1 MKVVF
6 SYLRHSKKHV
16 PLFVSKAGMILVA
29 IIILFTQCNR
39 ADLPKPENA
48 SSKKKG
54 INHKGMFP
62 PNWAYSQAIEA
73 GNFIFT
79 SGQPAWDMN
88 HQYVSYDIREQAHQV
103 FKHLKT
109 TLEAAGSSLDDV
121 VQVQGYLKRGE
132 YYKVYDEVWQE
143 YFHEPYPAR
152 ITVFDDF
159 GDSTLIELSVI
170 AYKGAGQNK

>member
-1 MKVVF
+1 MQILF
-6 SYLRHSKKHV
+6 SYFKSAKKYISFFPFHAGIV
-16 PLFVSKAGMILVA
+16 LAAISFLFA
-29 IIILFTQCNR
+29 QCNTT
-39 ADLPKPENA
+39 DTPKNE
-48 SSKKKG
+48 SSVGKKKG
-54 INHKGMFP
+54 INPESMFQ
-62 PNWAYSQAIEA
+62 PNWAYSQAVEA

-79 SGQPAWDMN
+79 SGQPAWDKDYK
-88 HQYVSYDIREQAHQV
+88 YVSYDIREQAHQV

-143 YFHEPYPAR
+143 YFHQPYPAR

-170 AYKGAGQNK
+170 AYKGAGQKE